1 MTKSVDLADQQ
12 LIVVGLGHSA
22 CSMAKAARRRLPGSC
37 LLAKK
42 TPVASGLLS
51 VIGFIVAAK
60 SSVDARP
67 LARPIDHL

>member
-1 MTKSVDLADQQ
+1 
-12 LIVVGLGHSA
+12 
-22 CSMAKAARRRLPGSC
+22 MAKAARRRLPGSC